1 MCFLYG
7 VQLFS
12 MRIIPGKIQKL
23 PILEQIE
30 KGFLLGTEDDHVFI
44 GKREVKPG
52 TEPGTELEVFVF
64 YNENRE
70 WEATTKLPHLQ
81 LGEVGCFRVG
91 NSNDLGAFID
101 IGSRRD
107 ILIPHKEQVEG
118 LETGRMTLVVLCD
131 DPENRRLYAS
141 TKLNRHL
148 RNTDIPYQRGDEV
161 QLTIAEKIEI
171 GRRVVI
177 DGKFIGALFKQEM
190 MDRVRLGEKVKGFV
204 RKVEGKD
211 IIVSMQREGLDL
223 LEDSKAMILDYL
235 NANGGYVRLSDD
247 TDPEEIKL
255 RLHMSKKTFKR
266 AAGMLFKEGKVLLT
280 KFGIKINKTGELPAD
295 WEGHKMILAE
305 DMGEV
310 KKVRDKGSSDEG
322 SKRKSDDHKPA
333 QTNRDQ
339 SSTRASDKQRGEL
352 KRADRSETREK
363 SERKP
368 FAKRSPEH
376 SDEKRADRRPVRR
389 NDSDDTHR
397 DNDRPAKDNKPV
409 KQLTF
414 KGKK

>member
-1 MCFLYG
+1 
-7 VQLFS
+7 

-23 PILEQIE
+23 PLLEPVDR
-30 KGFLLGTEDDHVFI
+30 GYLLGSAENNVFI
-44 GKREVKPG
+44 SKRDVRAG
-52 TEPGTELEVFVF
+52 TEPDTEIEVFVF
-64 YNENRE
+64 YNELKE
-70 WEATTKLPHLQ
+70 LEATSKLPQLQ

-131 DPENRRLYAS
+131 DQVNRRLYAS

-148 RNTDIPYQRGDEV
+148 RNEDIPYKRGDEV

-177 DGKFIGALFKQEM
+177 DGKFIGALFRQEM

-223 LEDSKAMILDYL
+223 LEDSKARILDYL
-235 NANGGYVRLSDD
+235 EGNGGYVRLNDD

-280 KFGIKINKTGELPAD
+280 KLGIKINKTGEIPEG
-295 WEGHKMILAE
+295 WENHKFLAAE
-305 DMGEV
+305 DAGEE
-310 KKVRDKGSSDEG
+310 KKPSPRRTDHPRSDERSPDKDG
-322 SKRKSDDHKPA
+322 SQRNRRDSDEREQPRERKYTERSEDRRATKPQGERKSD
-333 QTNRDQ
+333 
-339 SSTRASDKQRGEL
+339 
-352 KRADRSETREK
+352 
-363 SERKP
+363 ERKTLSQP
-368 FAKRSPEH
+368 KADSEKKAGDSRKSSQEG
-376 SDEKRADRRPVRR
+376 EKRD
-389 NDSDDTHR
+389 H
-397 DNDRPAKDNKPV
+397 KPV

>member
-1 MCFLYG
+1 VYFTTLNVPLQATLWFISEKQPY
-7 VQLFS
+7 

-23 PILEQIE
+23 PIFEQVE
-30 KGFLLGTEDDHVFI
+30 KGFLLGNEDNYVFVSKRDIKPNTEM
-44 GKREVKPG
+44 G
-52 TEPGTELEVFVF
+52 TEIEAFVF
-64 YNENRE
+64 YNEFKE
-70 WEATTKLPHLQ
+70 LEATTKLPQLQ

-91 NSNDLGAFID
+91 NSNELGAFID

-118 LETGRMTLVVLCD
+118 LESGRMTLVILCD
-131 DPENRRLYAS
+131 DPENRRLFAS

-148 RNTDIPYQRGDEV
+148 RNADIPYKRGDEV

-190 MDRVRLGEKVKGFV
+190 MDRVRLGEKVKGFI

-211 IIVSMQREGLDL
+211 IIVSMQREGIELLD
-223 LEDSKAMILDYL
+223 DSKARILDYL

-266 AAGMLFKEGKVLLT
+266 SAGMLFKEGKVLLT
-280 KFGIKINKTGELPAD
+280 KFGIKINKTGELPPD
-295 WEGHKMILAE
+295 WEEHKMLVPE
-305 DMGEV
+305 DMSEV
-310 KKVRDKGSSDEG
+310 KKIRDKRPVEQDPPKDTPKRSHEG
-322 SKRKSDDHKPA
+322 SKRNDDAKRHGD
-333 QTNRDQ
+333 RDD
-339 SSTRASDKQRGEL
+339 RRGE
-352 KRADRSETREK
+352 RNSGEK
-363 SERKP
+363 KPYVKKDYVAKERPKYEDKP
-368 FAKRSPEH
+368 E
-376 SDEKRADRRPVRR
+376 RRPRDP
-389 NDSDDTHR
+389 DSR
-397 DNDRPAKDNKPV
+397 DSKPV